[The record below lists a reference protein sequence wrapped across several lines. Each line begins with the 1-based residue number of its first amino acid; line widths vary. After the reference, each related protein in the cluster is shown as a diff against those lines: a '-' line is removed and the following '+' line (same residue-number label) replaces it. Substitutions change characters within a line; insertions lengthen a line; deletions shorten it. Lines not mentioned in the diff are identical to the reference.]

1 MSSGEWRG
9 DGDARSCP
17 LLPQG
22 LTAALV
28 VPVPTPPPPPPKQ
41 PPTPREEDAV
51 ETDEEE
57 RRSPGTP
64 SLEQDEDGEGMTW
77 AVGMEPALPLGPLPL
92 LRKGWKVSVVLEL
105 E

>member
-9 DGDARSCP
+9 DGDVRSCP

-22 LTAALV
+22 LTPPLV
-28 VPVPTPPPPPPKQ
+28 LPVPPPPPH
-41 PPTPREEDAV
+41 PPTPREEEAV

-57 RRSPGTP
+57 RSSPGTP

-77 AVGMEPALPLGPLPL
+77 AVGMEPALPPGPLPL
-92 LRKGWKVSVVLEL
+92 PRKGWKESVVLEL